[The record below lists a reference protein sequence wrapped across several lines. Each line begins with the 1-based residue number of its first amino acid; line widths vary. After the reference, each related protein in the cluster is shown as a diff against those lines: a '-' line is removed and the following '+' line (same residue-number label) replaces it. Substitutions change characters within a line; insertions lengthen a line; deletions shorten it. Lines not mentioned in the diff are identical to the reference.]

1 MTTHQDLLLNKITE
15 IVGSTDESYEARLIS
30 MCDDAKRIFIT
41 GAGRSKLVGNFLGMR
56 LMHSG
61 YTVYVQGEVSTPSIR
76 QGDLLIVI
84 SGSGETAQL
93 VSFTNKAKS
102 EGANVVLVCSK
113 SSSTIGALAD
123 QTIQI
128 GTDSSYTATKG
139 MPMGTMFELSTLIF
153 LESIVSHLIHEKGI
167 QEDKMKFRH
176 ANME

>member
-1 MTTHQDLLLNKITE
+1 MHRDLLLNKITD
-15 IVGSTDESYEARLIS
+15 IVGSTDDSYEAKIVS

-61 YTVYVQGEVSTPSIR
+61 YETYVQGEVATPSIR
-76 QGDLLIVI
+76 EGDLLVVI
-84 SGSGETAQL
+84 SGSGETTQL
-93 VSFTNKAKS
+93 VSFANKAKS
-102 EGANVVLVCSK
+102 EGAKVILICSK
-113 SSSTIGALAD
+113 SSSTIGDIAD

-128 GTDSSYTATKG
+128 GTDDSFATTKG

-153 LESIVSHLIHEKGI
+153 LEATISYLIHEKGL
-167 QEDKMKFRH
+167 EEVDMRYRH

>member
-1 MTTHQDLLLNKITE
+1 
-15 IVGSTDESYEARLIS
+15 
-30 MCDDAKRIFIT
+30 
-41 GAGRSKLVGNFLGMR
+41 
-56 LMHSG
+56 
-61 YTVYVQGEVSTPSIR
+61 
-76 QGDLLIVI
+76 LIVI
-84 SGSGETAQL
+84 SGSGETTQL

-113 SSSTIGALAD
+113 SSSTIGDLAD

-128 GTDSSYTATKG
+128 GTDSSFAATKG

>member
-1 MTTHQDLLLNKITE
+1 MHRDLLLNKITD
-15 IVGSTDESYEARLIS
+15 IVGATDDSYEAKIVS

-61 YTVYVQGEVSTPSIR
+61 YETYVQGEVSTPSIR
-76 QGDLLIVI
+76 EGDLLVVI
-84 SGSGETAQL
+84 SGSGETTQL
-93 VSFTNKAKS
+93 VSFANKAKS
-102 EGANVVLVCSK
+102 EGAKVILICSK
-113 SSSTIGALAD
+113 SSSTIGDIAD

-128 GTDSSYTATKG
+128 GNDDSFATTKG

-153 LESIVSHLIHEKGI
+153 LEATISYLIHEKDI
-167 QEDKMKFRH
+167 EETDMRYRH

>member
-1 MTTHQDLLLNKITE
+1 MHRDLLLNKITT
-15 IVGSTDESYEARLIS
+15 ILGSTDDSLETTLVS

-61 YTVYVQGEVSTPSIR
+61 YEVFVQGEISTPSIR
-76 QGDLLIVI
+76 EGDLLIVI
-84 SGSGETAQL
+84 SGSGETTQL

-102 EGANVVLVCSK
+102 EGAKVVLICSK
-113 SSSTIGALAD
+113 SSSTIGDLAD
-123 QTIQI
+123 QTIQV
-128 GTDSSYTATKG
+128 GGDDSFAPTKG

-153 LESIVSHLIHEKGI
+153 LEAMVSHLIHERGI
-167 QEDKMKFRH
+167 AEEEMRQRH